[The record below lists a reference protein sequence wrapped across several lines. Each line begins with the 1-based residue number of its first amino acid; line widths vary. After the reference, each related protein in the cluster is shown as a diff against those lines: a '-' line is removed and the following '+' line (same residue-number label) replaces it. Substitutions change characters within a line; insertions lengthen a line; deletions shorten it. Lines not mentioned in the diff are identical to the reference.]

1 MNTSNI
7 WIATAAYLLITVGIG
22 LTDDTPDISS
32 FSNGQITW
40 TNVNPNLYYTVE
52 WKPTLTGTN
61 SWTGSFRNLQD
72 LQSSAS
78 IVTSTVPAFFRIVG
92 SSNMAHTAE
101 LSSTT
106 TVVNAGYY
114 ETTDLEQVETNL
126 ASGNIRAGVNIF
138 GISGN
143 PNVVNTSSGTA
154 HYPTIKFGKIAW
166 VDGIELTGTLAGGAS
181 CDPGATYSPM
191 KRWCDNGNGT
201 ITDTTTGLIWYHKGD
216 VFRGAYDINSAA
228 YTPPCSPA
236 QIANMHHSSP
246 ADLTD
251 GSETFDWRL
260 PTVNEMLKFT
270 SGLEAISPSTQYLF
284 TGIVTGWYWTC
295 TMYQNPTPMKF
306 MKVQMPEVFGYAID
320 DHPATVN
327 YAMAVRCPL

>member
-1 MNTSNI
+1 MKTSNI
-7 WIATAAYLLITVGIG
+7 WVAIVACLLITVGIG
-22 LTDDTPDISS
+22 LADDSPDIRS

-126 ASGNIRAGVNIF
+126 ASGNIRAGVSIF

-166 VDGIELTGTLAGGAS
+166 VDGIELTGTLAGGKS
-181 CDPGATYSPM
+181 CDPGATYSPL
-191 KRWCDNGNGT
+191 KRWCHNGDGT
-201 ITDTTTGLIWYHKGD
+201 ITDTTTGLTWYHKGNW
-216 VFRGAYDINSAA
+216 FWGAYDIASRMVPC
-228 YTPPCSPA
+228 PPGN
-236 QIANMHHSSP
+236 IADMSHGSP

-251 GSETFDWRL
+251 GSYTFDWRL
-260 PTVNEMLKFT
+260 PTANEMLEFT
-270 SGLEAISPSTQYLF
+270 SGVEAISPSTQYLF
-284 TGIVTGWYWTC
+284 TGIQTAWYWTC
-295 TMYQNPTPMKF
+295 TMSPNPTPMKF
-306 MKVQMPEVFGYAID
+306 MKIQMPEVHGYATAENLD
-320 DHPATVN
+320 ALH
-327 YAMAVRCPL
+327 YAMAVRGPL